1 MRLTRSTSLSL
12 FIALAL
18 ALCGVELWVV
28 TSPQFSPNAG
38 IFSLVVTLDITL
50 GLPLLYYFFVVRAY
64 RLPRISLAAAL
75 LVSIVIAG
83 AILPAAH
90 QSYLGR
96 LKLLIPLIEL
106 ALLIV
111 LLVKARQLVGE
122 YRTARRQEIYLI
134 DALDAGVRRT
144 LGDYPAMSLLVTE
157 ITLVFLACFGWL
169 ISFKPTRAGQR
180 AFSYHRTS
188 LYPII
193 LVVMLALM
201 AIETVGVHLLLQKW
215 SDLAAWIVTG
225 LSIYS
230 LLWIIGD
237 FQAARLHPIVLAG
250 DRLHLRLGLRWRV
263 TIDIAD
269 IEGIRKPLRADEKR
283 PDYVRFALAGT
294 PQLVLRL
301 KQPVVVKGLFGMRR
315 TVSLIGVFVDQ
326 ERAFREEIDAK

>member
-1 MRLTRSTSLSL
+1 MRLTRSASLSL
-12 FIALAL
+12 FVVLTL

-28 TSPQFSPNAG
+28 TSPNFSPNAS

-83 AILPAAH
+83 AILPAEH
-90 QSYLGR
+90 QTYLGM
-96 LKLLIPLIEL
+96 LKFLVPLIEL

-111 LLVKARQLVGE
+111 LVVKARQLVGE
-122 YRTARRQEIYLI
+122 YRTARREEIYLI

-144 LGDYPAMSLLVTE
+144 LGDYPAVSLLITE
-157 ITLVFLACFGWL
+157 ITLVFLACCGWL
-169 ISFKPTRAGQR
+169 ISFKPSQSGQR

-193 LVVMLALM
+193 LVVMLITMTL
-201 AIETVGVHLLLQKW
+201 ETVAVHLLLQQW
-215 SDLAAWIVTG
+215 SDMAAWIVTG

-250 DRLHLRLGLRWRV
+250 DSLHLRLGLRWRV

-269 IEGIRKPLRADEKR
+269 IEGIQKPSRADEKR

-294 PQLVLRL
+294 P
-301 KQPVVVKGLFGMRR
+301 
-315 TVSLIGVFVDQ
+315 SSSC
-326 ERAFREEIDAK
+326 A